1 MSETDLQKER
11 LQALALKR
19 KRQAEIEE
27 KRRKLEDL
35 ILRLQ
40 HLKSK
45 AKRERWLLQ
54 GTSAATEEEEEER
67 QRQIEKD
74 EEEVKE
80 LEESIHRLEN
90 EIDQLKNEES
100 EISAKE
106 LVLRERL
113 RKSQESGVDRL
124 NNPQEQDRAEA
135 ENHIS
140 SQNPDLLELPPQTR
154 PAAFEDKKLS
164 KRPVCAMEIY
174 VQKDRKT
181 GDAVILSASAVSPQE
196 AQHRGVKVFDDGC
209 KVVYEVQSGQPPAV
223 ENGLHTLTSSEVDK
237 ILQLVNQSHGH
248 EAASRLM
255 VTSPDPD
262 TDASNGGLGKKEAKM
277 HKEAKLLMMPGSQG
291 KQAASQTRYE
301 YKEEVTEMPE
311 ASSEKPVTML
321 FMGYHS
327 VEDEEETKRL
337 LGFNGTIK
345 AEIVL
350 IDEDDEK
357 SLREKTVTDISTM
370 DGNAADLVSG
380 QPLSDTTE
388 PSSEGKDESSDK
400 ELPAPGP
407 VLMSELMKAD
417 CHVLA
422 GAQIISTATRSSK
435 DGSQLKRE
443 IPSKSVTFLD
453 SVSVIF
459 GGGSI
464 MEAPPESLDDYHHS
478 GGPDTVQDV
487 QETLERDAAK
497 EELHSDKGANCWD
510 PDTASE
516 ETSAELKTINI
527 PDTGASFLQNSC
539 HDADMQSPY
548 NSEAV
553 TEGMKQAPFNI
564 EGSEKHNGHSGLAE
578 TDYKNLLGDTTVTA
592 IKKEPRFELRAFQ
605 EEKKPSKLFD
615 TSEREQIHVKKVRP
629 SEEMAEL
636 EKERLELIRGQA
648 VKKNPGIAAK
658 WWNPPQEKTL
668 EEELDPEQ
676 LASHRRYEERKQKR
690 PEISNM
696 PPVSSKPTAVP
707 VDPPEVSKEDVVME
721 QIGFSVARSQ
731 FLQMENNRP
740 VQKRDVTPKI
750 YSAKPFRTSNI
761 TNVERPNT
769 LTADVHVTQDIS
781 EVTTLKSHNCYTVGE
796 SPTNRST
803 GSTPENEIKDN
814 SETWVD
820 DEDFTPVR
828 AVMTFLKDEEPD
840 TFTDSSFK
848 SEESDDGL
856 DALPLRPQGDSMKK
870 RVGLGNVSD
879 SIAPS
884 ETVTISLTD
893 QSFSSMSHIVQTVNI
908 GPDLSVN
915 KPLVLKANDTDIL
928 TEEQIEYHAGILVQN
943 AIQHAIAQQTVS
955 QGPEEPP
962 HYDQNNLILQP
973 LEEINKCQDGL
984 VPPLECRSPNKMS
997 EIAALPIEVDSSSY
1011 SEPPDRSPKS
1021 SGQSEFSYFS
1031 KYSQAAELRSTASV
1045 TRNQDKEVS
1054 SGPFRLRSHKQRTL
1068 SMIEEEIRATQ
1079 EREEELKRQRKTQCS
1094 LKKNP
1099 KILPSG
1105 LSPTGRTAPGKIEK
1119 IRPPPP
1125 VSPSSE
1131 GSPTPSISDVS
1142 SDDSAG
1148 PQRAKN
1154 FMQTLM
1160 EDYETHKVKRREKV
1174 EDASVLEATRVTRR
1188 KSNMAIR
1195 WEAGMYAN
1203 QDAAE
1208 EEED

>member
-35 ILRLQ
+35 ILRQQ

-54 GTSAATEEEEEER
+54 GTSAATEEEEER
-67 QRQIEKD
+67 RRQIEKD

-80 LEESIHRLEN
+80 LEEGIHRLEN

-106 LVLRERL
+106 LALRERL
-113 RKSQESGVDRL
+113 RKIQGSGVDWQ
-124 NNPQEQDRAEA
+124 NSPQEQDREA
-135 ENHIS
+135 ENHIP
-140 SQNPDLLELPPQTR
+140 SQIPDLLESPPQTQP
-154 PAAFEDKKLS
+154 PALEYKKLS

-181 GDAVILSASAVSPQE
+181 GDTVILSASAVSPQG

-223 ENGLHTLTSSEVDK
+223 ENGLHTLTSSEVDQ
-237 ILQLVNQSHGH
+237 ILQLVNQPHGH

-255 VTSPDPD
+255 ITSPDPD
-262 TDASNGGLGKKEAKM
+262 TDASNGGLGKKEAQV
-277 HKEAKLLMMPGSQG
+277 HKEAKLQMMPGSQG
-291 KQAASQTRYE
+291 KQAANQSRYE
-301 YKEEVTEMPE
+301 YKDEVTEMPV

-321 FMGYHS
+321 FMGYHN
-327 VEDEEETKRL
+327 VEDEEETKKL

-350 IDEDDEK
+350 IDDDDEK

-400 ELPAPGP
+400 ELPTPGP

-422 GAQIISTATRSSK
+422 GAQNISTATTSCK
-435 DGSQLKRE
+435 DASQLKRE

-453 SVSVIF
+453 SVNVIF
-459 GGGSI
+459 GGLSI

-478 GGPDTVQDV
+478 GGPDTMEDV
-487 QETLERDAAK
+487 QETLDRDAA
-497 EELHSDKGANCWD
+497 EEGLHSDKEANCWD
-510 PDTASE
+510 PDTTSE

-527 PDTGASFLQNSC
+527 PETGASFLQNSC
-539 HDADMQSPY
+539 QDADMQSPY
-548 NSEAV
+548 NSEAA
-553 TEGMKQAPFNI
+553 TEGMKQAPLNS
-564 EGSEKHNGHSGLAE
+564 EGSENYNGHSGLVD
-578 TDYKNLLGDTTVTA
+578 TDYKKLLGDTTVTA

-615 TSEREQIHVKKVRP
+615 TPVKEQIHVKKVRP

-668 EEELDPEQ
+668 EEELDPDQ

-690 PEISNM
+690 PEMSNM
-696 PPVSSKPTAVP
+696 PPASSKPTAVP
-707 VDPPEVSKEDVVME
+707 AVPAEISKEDVVME
-721 QIGFSVARSQ
+721 QIGFSAARSQ

-750 YSAKPFRTSNI
+750 YSAKPFRISNI
-761 TNVERPNT
+761 TNVEKPNT
-769 LTADVHVTQDIS
+769 VTAEIYVPQDIS
-781 EVTTLKSHNCYTVGE
+781 QVTTLKSHNNCYTVGE
-796 SPTNRST
+796 SPTNRSIE
-803 GSTPENEIKDN
+803 SVPENEIKDN
-814 SETWVD
+814 DETWVD

-828 AVMTFLKDEEPD
+828 AVMTFLRDEEPD

-848 SEESDDGL
+848 PEEADYGFDDL
-856 DALPLRPQGDSMKK
+856 SLKSQGDKK
-870 RVGLGNVSD
+870 HFGLENVSD
-879 SIAPS
+879 SAAPS

-893 QSFSSMSHIVQTVNI
+893 QSSSMSYIVQTVNI

-915 KPLVLKANDTDIL
+915 KPLMLKANDTDIL
-928 TEEQIEYHAGILVQN
+928 TEEQLEYHAGILVQN
-943 AIQHAIAQQTVS
+943 AIQHAIAQQTVT

-962 HYDQNNLILQP
+962 DYEQNTDLILQP
-973 LEEINKCQDGL
+973 LEEINKWEDEL
-984 VPPLECRSPNKMS
+984 VPPLECRSPDKITEMT
-997 EIAALPIEVDSSSY
+997 ALPTDVDSSSY

-1021 SGQSEFSYFS
+1021 SGQPEEFSYFS

-1079 EREEELKRQRKTQCS
+1079 EREEELKRQRKTQSS
-1094 LKKNP
+1094 LKQNP
-1099 KILPSG
+1099 KMLPSR

-1203 QDAAE
+1203 QDEADE
-1208 EEED
+1208 EEG